1 MYYMNQDAVDYFR
14 VDFTPC
20 ESIVGGKHYPLG
32 TFAVEMMECGWNR
45 AAEIRQPLKRFQ
57 EEFQVFLASRNPSSS
72 GMALQ
77 AMRELWRVL
86 GKLPLYNK
94 LLPGDHQMEA
104 LLPYLREHPDLTDD
118 MLTPGTPRNEAY
130 TRWMEKLESLE
141 DELQAFVKNATW
153 MLEEFFQNL
162 PSRKRQDYLQAYAS
176 YRWIM
181 EEAMQQRKDTEDEGE
196 VWEDAT
202 VDLDT
207 VSFDY
212 PVNISLVPIM
222 ETRTHRLTLAEQMT
236 FESLASFLYVDLYK
250 GMGAG
255 NLPRR
260 CAHCGRWFLAEGGY
274 DTLYCNR
281 VVPGAKGKT
290 CRQVGAHEREKEK
303 RRTET
308 AAREYSRIYNR
319 LKARKRRGRITTDA
333 WNRQVARAQELK
345 DAFTARQITREE
357 YVQKL
362 DAL

>member
-1 MYYMNQDAVDYFR
+1 MNHDAVDYFR
-14 VDFTPC
+14 VDFTP
-20 ESIVGGKHYPLG
+20 EDSIVDGKHYPLG
-32 TFAVEMMECGWNR
+32 TFAAEMLDRGWE
-45 AAEIRQPLKRFQ
+45 AATDIRWPLKRFQ

-104 LLPYLREHPDLTDD
+104 LLPYL
-118 MLTPGTPRNEAY
+118 
-130 TRWMEKLESLE
+130 

-162 PSRKRQDYLQAYAS
+162 PSRKRQDYLRAYAN
-176 YRWIM
+176 YRWTM

-236 FESLASFLYVDLYK
+236 FESLPSFLYMDLYK
-250 GMGAG
+250 GLAAG

-260 CAHCGRWFLAEGGY
+260 CAHCRRWFLAEGGY

>member
-1 MYYMNQDAVDYFR
+1 
-14 VDFTPC
+14 
-20 ESIVGGKHYPLG
+20 
-32 TFAVEMMECGWNR
+32 
-45 AAEIRQPLKRFQ
+45 
-57 EEFQVFLASRNPSSS
+57 
-72 GMALQ
+72 
-77 AMRELWRVL
+77 
-86 GKLPLYNK
+86 
-94 LLPGDHQMEA
+94 
-104 LLPYLREHPDLTDD
+104 
-118 MLTPGTPRNEAY
+118 
-130 TRWMEKLESLE
+130 
-141 DELQAFVKNATW
+141 
-153 MLEEFFQNL
+153 
-162 PSRKRQDYLQAYAS
+162 
-176 YRWIM
+176 
-181 EEAMQQRKDTEDEGE
+181 MQQRKDTEDEGE
-196 VWEDAT
+196 AWEDAT